1 MKKSNTEIRNELKED
16 LEKLEEVL
24 ESIKELE
31 NDLNQI
37 VDGNEDFIKAALNN
51 NMEELQQGIHELG
64 SFITNEKIQ
73 NLYSI
78 YLPKIAYYNPELFTK

>member
-1 MKKSNTEIRNELKED
+1 MQKSNTEIRNELKED

-31 NDLNQI
+31 NDLTKI
-37 VDGNEDFIKAALNN
+37 LEGNEDFIQAALGN
-51 NMEELQQGIHELG
+51 NMEELQQGIHELE
-64 SFITNEKIQ
+64 SFISNEKIQ

-78 YLPKIAYYNPELFTK
+78 QLPKVAYYNPELFTK